1 MLDNLRLS
9 YAASGGYGRWD
20 GKKWVEVSWKEEQHL
35 DEDIRR
41 EALNE
46 DIQRDNHKKGQIVVQ
61 QIKDNEVVTE
71 KLWTPQVIT
80 GGKEPPMITGENWL
94 ISLDIG
100 DVFLVKKRT
109 PMTGANPLDR
119 LVLQLFE
126 LEWKKGKAVRLRNP
140 EGADPAV
147 FFDSD
152 EFCKMFDKFEQMGEV
167 VESPLT

>member
-1 MLDNLRLS
+1 M
-9 YAASGGYGRWD
+9 YGRWD
-20 GKKWVEVSWKEEQHL
+20 GKKWIEVSWKEEWLL
-35 DEDIRR
+35 DEDIRQ

-100 DVFLVKKRT
+100 DVFLVKKRNCSPGT
-109 PMTGANPLDR
+109 PEAL
-119 LVLQLFE
+119 LLALYE
-126 LEWKKGKAVRLRNP
+126 LEWKKGKAVRLKNP
-140 EGADPAV
+140 ETQDPSM
-147 FFDSD
+147 FFDST
-152 EFCKMFDKFEQMGEV
+152 EFCRMFDKFEQMGEV
-167 VESPLT
+167 VERPLT